1 MPRVPVTL
9 LLVCAVG
16 LTACE
21 GNHSVFGTG
30 GPRAQEIADLLRL
43 FIGVSAAVYLIVIA
57 VLVWAMLRRRTQKP
71 YSAEEAAPSE
81 TRARLAV
88 AGGLAA
94 TVVILIGLAV
104 ADFFVQRRLSHR
116 PQDAIRVLITGHRYW
131 WDIEYDDSGPSRR
144 LRTANEFVIPVGRP
158 VELVLT
164 SRDVIHSFWLPS
176 LSGKKDL
183 IPGHTTS
190 ELVIAERAGRYT
202 GQCAEFCGLQ
212 HARMRLS
219 LTAVSAEDFE
229 KWKEQQLA
237 PSREPVTDVERKGR
251 EVFERS
257 SCTLCHAIQGTTAA
271 ATVAP
276 DLTHL
281 ADRET
286 LAAGTLPNRPTELS
300 SWILAPQRIK
310 PGAMMPATPL
320 APEDLAAL
328 TAYLASLE

>member
-176 LSGKKDL
+176 L
-183 IPGHTTS
+183 
-190 ELVIAERAGRYT
+190 RAALWIT
-202 GQCAEFCGLQ
+202 GAAC
-212 HARMRLS
+212 
-219 LTAVSAEDFE
+219 
-229 KWKEQQLA
+229 
-237 PSREPVTDVERKGR
+237 
-251 EVFERS
+251 
-257 SCTLCHAIQGTTAA
+257 AA
-271 ATVAP
+271 ASV
-276 DLTHL
+276 
-281 ADRET
+281 
-286 LAAGTLPNRPTELS
+286 AAGTGAAWALARAGFPPESSGIAPFMMRLAVGMSAIFALVILLS
-300 SWILAPQRIK
+300 MVPISML
-310 PGAMMPATPL
+310 TPCPL
-320 APEDLAAL
+320 
-328 TAYLASLE
+328 